1 MDGYASCSGTTAWG
15 DYAVSQTE
23 AIGKILSS
31 SGTDILTGEPGSGK
45 TTIVRAVSILAA
57 FAGMRVNILSPTGKA
72 VKRTEELLNAASVT
86 EDILKRIIFIF
97 FYKYVY
103 SMSRRKPSKDS
114 AFFIFDELS
123 MLDTDIFAKLMF
135 LVFTGSEAYPVGRY
149 RPAHGTGSVPFREI
163 IDSGMFRHI
172 ALQGLQT
179 DKPSIGN
186 WGKDTR
192 IRKTVSDP

>member
-1 MDGYASCSGTTAWG
+1 MKAKVSFFREISLDGYASMFGDHGVG

-86 EDILKRIIFIF
+86 EDILKRISLMTVH
-97 FYKYVY
+97 KYVY
-103 SMSRRKPSKDS
+103 SMSGRKPSKDP
-114 AFFIFDELS
+114 AFFIIDECS

-135 LVFTGSEAYPVGRY
+135 LVQDRLIMEIPTSSGHRTGSS
-149 RPAHGTGSVPFREI
+149 SVK
-163 IDSGMFRHI
+163 S
-172 ALQGLQT
+172 
-179 DKPSIGN
+179 
-186 WGKDTR
+186 
-192 IRKTVSDP
+192 